1 MMKPKLN
8 IHTNLNNNII
18 NTSNNNNNNNT
29 SNSISFIYNIFNR
42 QKYKLQN
49 NSNNLYLNTLPPIN
63 LKIISLCLIWYFI
76 SSLTS
81 QLTKKILTDFNFPIF
96 IGECQFFISALLSIS
111 LIIILINYP
120 ILINYF
126 PKNSVP
132 IAFIQQTNLIINNKL
147 YSSSSSSTS
156 SNNSNLINSNFL
168 FFLKNSIYNLPN
180 LFDKNV
186 FRSILPMGFFQF
198 FGKLFSLAATAAV
211 PIATVASIR
220 SLSPLLIV
228 AGYRIY
234 YKVKFPLSTY
244 MSLIPLVLG
253 VVIIVISQAKDH
265 SKSLSHSMTTSAVV
279 GSLDNNDSTGT
290 TTITDTEAAAAAKAA
305 AADAAIAAAN
315 SAMTAVVEAGTAV
328 VEAGTAVAIKILN
341 KRDNLDQSMPLIS
354 SSSDPQVVNSAKLAS
369 VSDYPA
375 LYMNFS
381 DYLKGLIYA
390 SSSALIFA
398 IQSIYAKNI
407 MSTSDL
413 FVNKHNTNNNKH
425 HNIPNDSFVTTN
437 NSNIDPQQQHPVN
450 KIKFRSNSISMPSP
464 GSLSLPNTDDNSNR
478 INIDSDIQLDEKSSS
493 SSLSLDENQFPNILP
508 LSENFKK
515 PFPILKPINSSSNL
529 SDYENKNELLLND
542 NKPDKVT
549 VLLYCAIFGFSL
561 SFPIFMIYEL
571 PSLLFGKKLI
581 IDNELIDKTI
591 FKIPWGLLILNG
603 FSHFCQA
610 LLAFHILGSL
620 PTVTYSIAN
629 LMKRIII
636 MTVSMIMTGKQ
647 LTFHEFLGLLHI
659 AIGLYAYDK
668 WGSHKR

>member
-8 IHTNLNNNII
+8 INTN
-18 NTSNNNNNNNT
+18 SNNGISILNTNNPIPK
-29 SNSISFIYNIFNR
+29 NSISKPLSSLYNLFNKR
-42 QKYKLQN
+42 KHTLRN
-49 NSNNLYLNTLPPIN
+49 NSSVYLYTLPPIN
-63 LKIISLCLIWYFI
+63 LRIISLCLIWYFI

-81 QLTKKILTDFNFPIF
+81 QLTKTILTDFNFPIF
-96 IGECQFFISALLSIS
+96 IGECQFCISALLSIS
-111 LIIILINYP
+111 LIIVLINFP
-120 ILINYF
+120 WLINHF

-132 IAFIQQTNLIINNKL
+132 VAFIQQTNLIINNQL
-147 YSSSSSSTS
+147 YSSNN
-156 SNNSNLINSNFL
+156 SNNSNLINNIIFL
-168 FFLKNSIYNLPN
+168 QKSVYNLPN

-234 YKVKFPLSTY
+234 YKVRFPISTY
-244 MSLIPLVLG
+244 LSLIPLVLG

-265 SKSLSHSMTTSAVV
+265 SKSLSHSITTSAVV
-279 GSLDNNDSTGT
+279 GSLDNNDSSSSSLST
-290 TTITDTEAAAAAKAA
+290 TPDTEAAAAANAA

-315 SAMTAVVEAGTAV
+315 SAMTAVVEAGTSAV
-328 VEAGTAVAIKILN
+328 IKILN
-341 KRDNLDQSMPLIS
+341 NKRDSIDPSQLTDNLIS
-354 SSSDPQVVNSAKLAS
+354 SSSDPQVVTSAKLAS
-369 VSDYPA
+369 ITDYPA

-413 FVNKHNTNNNKH
+413 FVNDKHNNKH
-425 HNIPNDSFVTTN
+425 HNIQNNSFVTTN
-437 NSNIDPQQQHPVN
+437 NNDQPHQQHPVN
-450 KIKFRSNSISMPSP
+450 KFKFRSNSTSMPSP
-464 GSLSLPNTDDNSNR
+464 GSLSLPNTVNNKDKLD
-478 INIDSDIQLDEKSSS
+478 IDSDILLDEKLSSQD
-493 SSLSLDENQFPNILP
+493 SSLEQTQFPNTP
-508 LSENFKK
+508 PPFENFIK
-515 PFPILKPINSSSNL
+515 PFPTLTPLKSSSNL

-542 NKPDKVT
+542 NKPDKLT

-561 SFPIFMIYEL
+561 SFPIFMIYEF
-571 PSLLFGKKLI
+571 PSLVFGKKLI
-581 IDNELIDKTI
+581 VDNELINDTL

-647 LTFHEFLGLLHI
+647 LTFNEFLGLLHI
-659 AIGLYAYDK
+659 AVGLYAYDK